1 VTADDQKL
9 PKWKLERYLLEEL
22 PAAEMASIQAQVE
35 ADPAQASRLEE
46 LRQSNEE
53 ILSNYPAA
61 WMGRQIERRARGPA
75 TSSASNRVEPWWSR
89 FRLLPV
95 PAAVLIALLAAL
107 PLFRGGDETG
117 DPGVPLAIRLKGA
130 QAHLLLH
137 RKTADGDERLRDGA
151 LAREHDQI
159 QFQYQA
165 AGQAYGLI
173 LSIDGAGQVTRHFPD
188 MGGRAASLQQAGV
201 VSLEFAYELDDAPG
215 WERFYFITAAVPF
228 DVDAVMAAAHRLA
241 TASGS
246 SADAAAEVA
255 RTQAMGT
262 QVMGAQAGEAL
273 VARPA
278 VELDSLD
285 VPMGLEQSLFTLRK
299 ESSTQ

>member
-1 VTADDQKL
+1 MTADDHKL
-9 PKWKLERYLLEEL
+9 PKWKLERYLLQEL
-22 PAAEMASIQAQVE
+22 PAAEMASIQRQVE

-137 RKTADGDERLRDGA
+137 RKTAEGDERLRDGA

-159 QFQYQA
+159 QFQYN
-165 AGQAYGLI
+165 
-173 LSIDGAGQVTRHFPD
+173 
-188 MGGRAASLQQAGV
+188 
-201 VSLEFAYELDDAPG
+201 
-215 WERFYFITAAVPF
+215 
-228 DVDAVMAAAHRLA
+228 
-241 TASGS
+241 
-246 SADAAAEVA
+246 
-255 RTQAMGT
+255 
-262 QVMGAQAGEAL
+262 
-273 VARPA
+273 
-278 VELDSLD
+278 
-285 VPMGLEQSLFTLRK
+285 
-299 ESSTQ
+299 